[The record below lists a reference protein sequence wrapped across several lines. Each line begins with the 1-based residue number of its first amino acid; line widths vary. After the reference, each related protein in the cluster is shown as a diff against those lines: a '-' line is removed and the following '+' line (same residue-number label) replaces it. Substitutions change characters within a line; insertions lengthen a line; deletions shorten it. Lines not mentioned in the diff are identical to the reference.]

1 MVSHG
6 FVFLVRVMA
15 KADNVK
21 RAAIISAIGRDGM
34 SRKDVAAQFGVSRAY
49 VDKIARGSEAAVS
62 ILRMTTTQGFID
74 KSAHVM
80 DMVLDRMMD
89 QEVINKASLN
99 QLAVTYGILNQNK
112 LLQEGKATVIFGNE
126 RREQVND
133 LAVQLM
139 AEAKRRGV
147 VIDAT
152 ATEVRDD

>member
-1 MVSHG
+1 MPKS
-6 FVFLVRVMA
+6 
-15 KADNVK
+15 DSVK
-21 RAAIISAIGRDGM
+21 RAAIVSALGRDGM
-34 SRKDVAAQFGVSRAY
+34 SRKAVAEQFGVSPQY
-49 VDKIARGSEAAVS
+49 VGRVARSSEAVVS

-80 DMVLDRMMD
+80 DLVLDRMMD
-89 QEVINKASLN
+89 QDVINKASLN

-112 LLQEGKATVIFGNE
+112 LLQEGKATVIFGND

-147 VIDAT
+147 VIDVA
-152 ATEVRDD
+152 ATEVENESRIDEG